1 MEVNSNESKN
11 KKSNLSR
18 VLDTADFNTYCN
30 NLRFF
35 SKKKPVENKC
45 MILDIGDSESPIEGN
60 GSVKF
65 YIKVYNKS
73 EFITL
78 SNVMYTTN

>member
-18 VLDTADFNTYCN
+18 VLDKADFNTYFN

-45 MILDIGDSESPIEGN
+45 MTLDIDDSESPIEDN

-65 YIKVYNKS
+65 YVKN
-73 EFITL
+73 
-78 SNVMYTTN
+78 